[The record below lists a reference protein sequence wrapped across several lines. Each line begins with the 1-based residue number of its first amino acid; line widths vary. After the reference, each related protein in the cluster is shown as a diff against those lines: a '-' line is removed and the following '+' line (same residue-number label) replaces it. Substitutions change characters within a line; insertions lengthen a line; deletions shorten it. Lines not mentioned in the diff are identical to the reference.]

1 MIKGI
6 VISFSGKYIPG
17 LPYNN
22 PITVVGKIFSYNS
35 TLWHLLWIWNL
46 DNAYGCHLW
55 HNVNQANISF
65 GYRVIISSY
74 AIYVLLGS

>member
-22 PITVVGKIFSYNS
+22 PITVVGKIFNFNS
-35 TLWHLLWIWNL
+35 SLWHLLCIRNL
-46 DNAYGCHLW
+46 DNAYGDL
-55 HNVNQANISF
+55 NQANISF
-65 GYRVIISSY
+65 G
-74 AIYVLLGS
+74 